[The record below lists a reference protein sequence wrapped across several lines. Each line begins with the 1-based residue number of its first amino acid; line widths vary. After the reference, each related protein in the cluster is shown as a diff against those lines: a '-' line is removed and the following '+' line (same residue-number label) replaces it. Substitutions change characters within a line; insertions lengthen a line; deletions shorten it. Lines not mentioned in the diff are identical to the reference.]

1 MISKTS
7 VPTVLSSFTKTWNPK
22 LVARVDD
29 AYDVRVAKLDGAF
42 IWHAHPDEDELFY
55 ILKGKVTL
63 ELDDSGI
70 EAKEVVLHQGDM
82 FVVPKGVRHRPVAEQ
97 AEVMLFEKASV
108 VNTGDV
114 RDSDRTVKIEDR
126 REEL

>member
-29 AYDVRVAKLDGAF
+29 AYDVRVAKLDGGF

-114 RDSDRTVKIEDR
+114 KDSDRTVKIEDR